1 MNEDTRSHRSTR
13 RSTRAF
19 TLIELLV
26 VVAIISLL
34 VAILLPS
41 LENARRTAKSAT
53 CLAHIKNISTSARVY
68 ASDDPQGWGIP
79 VHPLQY
85 DQDSS
90 TPSFIG
96 AYEWGGK
103 SGIGADDYLDGNP
116 GDPLNSKYGTYAGFG
131 PATRPL
137 NETLYKDGF
146 KDNKNPRR
154 NPPGARSDAQLAL
167 DLFKCPADE
176 GPPRAGHCQDW
187 LDHPDRSSFDHFGN
201 SYTANMFMTAS
212 NQGGY
217 MWSNSPY
224 MRPLTRVTTPSR
236 TLLFEENVGRWA
248 YAARSEWCDFLTG
261 IDLGPTKTID
271 SWHGKTWTYNRSFV
285 DAHAETQRIYV
296 EGTIDSSGYAEHY
309 RSEWVMPTAEQQTQF
324 RCIIIRGDGWQKD
337 TLPSPRVATPLWHD
351 GAGRPSYEG
360 CVAE

>member
-1 MNEDTRSHRSTR
+1 MDKKTRK
-13 RSTRAF
+13 AF

-85 DQDSS
+85 SQDTQ

-103 SGIGADDYLDGNP
+103 SGIGDDDYLDGNP

-137 NETLYKDGF
+137 NFVLYQEGF
-146 KDNKNPRR
+146 KDNLKPRP
-154 NPPGARSDAQLAL
+154 NPPGARSDTQLEL

-187 LDHPDRSSFDHFGN
+187 LDHPDRSSFDHFGT
-201 SYTANMFMTAS
+201 SFTANMFMIAS
-212 NQGGY
+212 SAGGY
-217 MWSNSPY
+217 MYSNSPY

-236 TLLFEENVGRWA
+236 TMFFEENVGRWA
-248 YAARSEWCDFLTG
+248 YAARSDWCDFLVG
-261 IDLGPTKTID
+261 IDLGPTKTIE
-271 SWHGKTWTYNRSFV
+271 SWHGKAWTYNRSFV
-285 DAHAETQRIYV
+285 DAHAETQKIFV
-296 EGTIDSSGYAEHY
+296 EGTMDGAGYSQHY
-309 RSEWVMPTAEQQTQF
+309 RSEQVFDNPGDQSYN
-324 RCIIIRGDGWQKD
+324 RCIIIRGNGWQKD
-337 TLPSPRVATPLWHD
+337 CLPSPTIYTGLWHD
-351 GAGRPSYEG
+351 GNGRPSYEG
-360 CVAE
+360 CVSE